1 MHLGDGRRILSA
13 ERLAKEPWR
22 ETEGGIVK
30 MHPDF
35 RMWVLAN
42 RPGFP
47 FLGNNFFRECGD
59 VFTVHTVDNPDLV
72 SEASLLANY
81 APTTSPLLL
90 DKMAKAFARLRDL
103 HQAGVVAYPYSI
115 REAVAVVRHLEQFPE
130 DGLGGSE
137 ILTAPSRPIPSPQP
151 THQTFHTPSCRLPP
165 PPHTLSPRSYRPQ
178 QCSGVRQLLA

>member
-22 ETEGGIVK
+22 ETEGGVVK

-90 DKMAKAFARLRDL
+90 DKLAKAFARLRDL
-103 HQAGVVAYPYSI
+103 HQSGVVAYPYSI
-115 REAVAVVRHLEQFPE
+115 REAVAVVRHLEKFPE
-130 DGLGGSE
+130 DGLGGSGFVTTPAHH
-137 ILTAPSRPIPSPQP
+137 LALLVKPSFYRPPSPSP
-151 THQTFHTPSCRLPP
+151 LAHPSTC
-165 PPHTLSPRSYRPQ
+165 SYCPQ
-178 QCSGVRQLLA
+178 QCPGVR